1 MVTIH
6 SQYSHKYVSVFTPHA
21 TSCILNVFIA
31 EDQNYKVV
39 GKFYYKLH
47 SKKTWW
53 DANIMC
59 KEEGAQLYYPEDQEE
74 MESIL
79 PMWNKIN
86 LFIGFYYESSTKEIL
101 NGESNK

>member
-1 MVTIH
+1 
-6 SQYSHKYVSVFTPHA
+6 
-21 TSCILNVFIA
+21 
-31 EDQNYKVV
+31 
-39 GKFYYKLH
+39 
-47 SKKTWW
+47 
-53 DANIMC
+53 MC